1 MQKMTLS
8 LNVRQAVE
16 ASGLTRSH
24 IYEAMKKGDL
34 TARKAGRRTIILAED
49 LRRYIENLPTS
60 TKEV

>member
-1 MQKMTLS
+1 MTLS

-24 IYEAMKKGDL
+24 IYEAMKRGDL

-49 LRRYIENLPTS
+49 LRRYLESLPTS
-60 TKEV
+60 NKEAA

>member
-1 MQKMTLS
+1 MTLS

-24 IYEAMKKGDL
+24 LYEAMKRGDL
-34 TARKAGRRTIILAED
+34 SARKAGRRTIILAED